1 MRSSG
6 SKSSTSYSSWALL
19 ALAMVCLLSGLVFGT
34 GCASASIPPVK
45 TYEQAEAEV
54 NKRGPLVTKPIEE
67 RENYKPGKSQVIK
80 KDTPAPEN
88 GILID
93 QDKAAYY
100 VAVKAERDRR
110 LKELEA
116 ARKNAAIKQ
125 VIYEST
131 IEHLKAKALAQSTW
145 WEQNKGLVGFGI
157 GVTVGMAIIVGLVY
171 GLTRGDG
178 LRSSSTNA
186 HVLPAPAR

>member
-1 MRSSG
+1 MKSSG
-6 SKSSTSYSSWALL
+6 LKSSTSSCSWLILL
-19 ALAMVCLLSGLVFGT
+19 AAAACLLLGLTMGT

-45 TYEQAEAEV
+45 SYEAAKAEV
-54 NKRGPLVTKPIEE
+54 EKRGALVTKPIEE
-67 RENYKPGKSQVIK
+67 RENYKPGKSQVIT

-88 GILID
+88 GILINK
-93 QDKAAYY
+93 DKAAYY
-100 VAVKAERDRR
+100 IAVKSERDRR
-110 LKELEA
+110 RKELEA

-125 VIYEST
+125 IIYEST

-171 GLTRGDG
+171 GLTKGDG
-178 LRSSSTNA
+178 VNSSSTNA
-186 HVLPAPAR
+186 HVLVPSR

>member
-1 MRSSG
+1 LKNLTISSSG
-6 SKSSTSYSSWALL
+6 FALL
-19 ALAMVCLLSGLVFGT
+19 LAAISLAVAFTLGV
-34 GCASASIPPVK
+34 GCASVKIPPVK
-45 TYEQAEAEV
+45 TFEAAKAEV
-54 NKRGPLVTKPIEE
+54 EKRGPQITKPIEE

-80 KDTPAPEN
+80 KEVPAPHK

-93 QDKAAYY
+93 GDKAAYY

-110 LKELEA
+110 RKELEA

-131 IEHLKAKALAQSTW
+131 IEHLKAKALARGTW

-178 LRSSSTNA
+178 LSNSSTNV
-186 HVLPAPAR
+186 HILAPAGR